1 MLGPTAEGRNI
12 IAILFSMK
20 HNQVSVFKENDV
32 YISRHFYVK
41 QNTLTLI
48 PFSEFQYQV
57 VKSSLITVHTKCC
70 FREDLT

>member
-1 MLGPTAEGRNI
+1 MVENV
-12 IAILFSMK
+12 IAILFGMT
-20 HNQVSVFKENDV
+20 HDQVSVINENDV

-41 QNTLTLI
+41 QNTLT

-57 VKSSLITVHTKCC
+57 VKSSLITVLTKCC